1 MSLGQTCEA
10 ITVSNHG
17 VLECRAQR
25 EDGTWET
32 TLFNLNK
39 YIGNDN
45 GRLAWDGRLFAT
57 EAQNVRLQVEDGHPG
72 RHAILRASLETEDGM
87 MTESELDLN
96 QRIQNHGG
104 QLEYKGRNPK
114 GIEVHPVLGS
124 TKTPELPLQSMP
136 DQVVTVQPLSAVRT
150 SKERPGLGPEHMV
163 PEPDLINM
171 ADDPPQAGSDHVW
184 TEIAPRFWSCAGA
197 GAGAGEAEATRAP
210 TKERVTS

>member
-1 MSLGQTCEA
+1 MSLGHTCEA
-10 ITVSNHG
+10 ITVSKHG

-57 EAQNVRLQVEDGHPG
+57 EAQNVRFHVEDGDPN

-87 MTESELDLN
+87 MNESELDLN

-104 QLEYKGRNPK
+104 TLEY
-114 GIEVHPVLGS
+114 V
-124 TKTPELPLQSMP
+124 
-136 DQVVTVQPLSAVRT
+136 
-150 SKERPGLGPEHMV
+150 
-163 PEPDLINM
+163 
-171 ADDPPQAGSDHVW
+171 
-184 TEIAPRFWSCAGA
+184 
-197 GAGAGEAEATRAP
+197 
-210 TKERVTS
+210 